1 MENKKITL
9 EEATK
14 IIEKARKTNDGEWIE
29 HCYIA
34 SKVAGKLAEALGL
47 DIEKAKC
54 MGLLHDIG
62 RKDGRMGL
70 RHAINGYKYMNEL
83 GYQDI
88 ARICMTHSF
97 FENTIEGCIGKFDMS
112 EEEKSEIK
120 QYIENI
126 EFDEYDRLIQ
136 LSDNLSSSTG
146 VVTQERRLVDVFFRY
161 GFNENTKNNIYQ
173 RLNVQD
179 EIEQKLGYPIY
190 KLFPEVLEPLQKE
203 MLRDVVAF
211 LK

>member
-1 MENKKITL
+1 MEKKKITL

-14 IIEKARKTNDGEWIE
+14 ILEKARETNDGGWIE
-29 HCYIA
+29 HCYVA

-47 DIEKAKC
+47 DVEKATC

-70 RHAINGYKYMNEL
+70 RHVINGYRYMNEL
-83 GYQDI
+83 GYTDI

-97 FENTIEGCIGKFDMS
+97 FENTIEGCIGKFDMP
-112 EEEKSEIK
+112 EEDKEEIRK
-120 QYIENI
+120 YIENV
-126 EFDEYDRLIQ
+126 EFNEYDRLIQ
-136 LSDNLSSSTG
+136 LSDNLAGSTG
-146 VVTQERRLVDVFFRY
+146 VVTLERRLIDVFFRY
-161 GFNENTKNNIYQ
+161 GFNENTEKNIYQ
-173 RLNVQD
+173 RLKVQD
-179 EIEQKLGYPIY
+179 EIEEKLGYSIY

-203 MLRDVVAF
+203 RLRNVVAF